1 MKRPFCEMLS
11 NLFPGQPFSRCW
23 KLNSP
28 GIDNLIYVEWHVLLS
43 RLTHDRK
50 PQPGGGSIT
59 NLGSNLILLV
69 TYPSQPLKMPVSDEN
84 TQLGLGF
91 NACMQPSSYLNELL

>member
-1 MKRPFCEMLS
+1 MKKPFCERLS
-11 NLFPGQPFSRCW
+11 NLFPGQPFSWCW

-28 GIDNLIYVEWHVLLS
+28 GIDNLIYVEWQVLLS
-43 RLTHDRK
+43 HLKHNRK

-59 NLGSNLILLV
+59 NLGSNLILLM
-69 TYPSQPLKMPVSDEN
+69 TYPSWPLKMLMSDEN

-91 NACMQPSSYLNELL
+91 NTCMQPPSYLNEQP

>member
-1 MKRPFCEMLS
+1 MLS
-11 NLFPGQPFSRCW
+11 NLFAGQPFSQCW

-28 GIDNLIYVEWHVLLS
+28 GVDNLIYVEWQILLS
-43 RLTHDRK
+43 HLTDNRK

-59 NLGSNLILLV
+59 NLGSNLILLM
-69 TYPSQPLKMPVSDEN
+69 TYPSQSLKMPASDQN

-91 NACMQPSSYLNELL
+91 NACRQSSSYLNEPP